1 MYKKK
6 GSDDLFYKVE
16 EIQRNGDF
24 KEVERKFN
32 IKNFEVG
39 FKCNGKLAYKHVK
52 GGVILVPTEFT
63 LKKNISLFRN

>member
-6 GSDDLFYKVE
+6 GSDLLYYKADTLQKDGNFIE
-16 EIQRNGDF
+16 EEHTFD
-24 KEVERKFN
+24 
-32 IKNFEVG
+32 IKNFEIG